1 MTSHTMVGYTHT
13 STTNVEQD
21 DNVLCGKIWR
31 EKAYCCSQYGQKF
44 KLGFDPKAHI
54 QDCEKKWRR
63 IGYRDERV

>member
-13 STTNVEQD
+13 STTDVEQD
-21 DNVLCGKIWR
+21 DNILCGKIWR

-54 QDCEKKWRR
+54 QDCEKNGEELVLR
-63 IGYRDERV
+63 